1 MIPPSK
7 KWLFSL
13 LMSFS
18 FLTMTYGQERKI
30 YEGPFKVG
38 PYLGKASYQ
47 YTLVDLDTVL
57 DGDFQLQK
65 SNLETLMENED
76 ASFLF
81 KGAFDMGVANGPW
94 EFQFGEY
101 KTNSQSEVVDYE
113 YRVLVSGVQEIGTGV
128 LFEGKPDGNWIYTI
142 NQIKDSEIEKIDFK
156 SSFSFEEGVPQ
167 QNFQIENDSSVLV
180 GRLLRDG
187 LAHDE
192 WSFYGT
198 ETVDD
203 IEDWFFED
211 GWLRSVQ
218 IKSDRIS
225 KEISIFNL
233 TQTEQFRVIP
243 LNESYLVLLKALLND
258 VESESHIAQL
268 LKQNHGYFQKM
279 SEVVNALGSSKF
291 EVNMQVK
298 VPYYPL
304 DSVQNG
310 ILEQIVADYKVSQQL
325 SETILKNSHLN
336 IVKRTDPE
344 AYYYYNV
351 AQKIQQEFV
360 APLGELANYA
370 EHHIVQY
377 QQIPNVISR
386 LWPNGKPDKGI
397 RVMAN
402 ENGDERTF
410 SLPSANEFEYEGD
423 DLLSVAA
430 LGTYAKMS
438 LEFIKGSLASR
449 LTNEEQLQMLN
460 GVEEGLIEL
469 NDELVQEIDSTT
481 GLTENYRKALTKIQK
496 VADSA
501 LTTYADIENPTEKLA
516 YGQSLQT
523 CLSELKIL
531 AITIKGIPAQQKVI
545 KDEYTTAVWNPFM
558 ANVMDEEVKKHIVGA
573 YENQL
578 IPFFLTSVTDSL
590 SCENAAELNGQIVE
604 VHQTILALRN
614 KDTRKL
620 ERKLRREKRPEEI
633 LRLLNQELTRKNQ

>member
-1 MIPPSK
+1 MILPSK

-13 LMSFS
+13 LFAFTLFTMS
-18 FLTMTYGQERKI
+18 YGQERKL
-30 YEGPFKVG
+30 YEGPLKVG
-38 PYLGKASYQ
+38 PYFGKAVYQ
-47 YTLVDLDTVL
+47 YTLVDLDTIF

-65 SNLETLMENED
+65 SNLETLMEKED

-81 KGAFDMGVANGPW
+81 EGFFDGGIANGPW

-101 KTNSQSEVVDYE
+101 KTNSQSQVVDYE
-113 YRVLVSGVQEIGTGV
+113 YRVLVSGVQEIGSGM
-128 LFEGKPDGNWIYTI
+128 LSEGKPDGTWTYTI
-142 NQIKDSEIEKIDFK
+142 NKIKDSEIDQVEFK
-156 SSFSFEEGVPQ
+156 SSISFDEGVPQ

-198 ETVDD
+198 ENVED
-203 IEDWFFED
+203 IENWFFED
-211 GWLRSVQ
+211 GLLRRIQ
-218 IKSDRIS
+218 IKSDRVS
-225 KEISIFNL
+225 KEISIFDPNDAAQL
-233 TQTEQFRVIP
+233 ETIP
-243 LNESYLVLLKALLND
+243 LNADYLTLLEALLND
-258 VESESHIAQL
+258 VEGKSHVSQL
-268 LKQNHGYFQKM
+268 LKQNQGYYQKM
-279 SEVVNALGSSKF
+279 SEVIQALGSPSF

-304 DSVQNG
+304 DSVQKQ
-310 ILEQIVADYKVSQQL
+310 ILEQIVSDYKVSHKL
-325 SETILKNSHLN
+325 SQNILKNSHLN

-344 AYYYYNV
+344 AFFYYNV
-351 AQKIQQEFV
+351 SQKISDEFLS
-360 APLGELANYA
+360 PLGELVNYV
-370 EHHIVQY
+370 EHDVVQY
-377 QQIPNVISR
+377 QQVSDIINSF
-386 LWPNGKPDKGI
+386 WPNGKPQKDIIAK
-397 RVMAN
+397 AN
-402 ENGDERTF
+402 EAGEERTF

-449 LTNEEQLQMLN
+449 LTNEEQLQLLN
-460 GVEEGLIEL
+460 GVEETLIKR
-469 NDELVQEIDSTT
+469 NDELVQEIDSAS
-481 GLTENYRKALTKIQK
+481 GLSETYRNALAQIQN

-523 CLSELKIL
+523 CLSDLKVL
-531 AITIKGIPAQQKVI
+531 TLTIKDIPSQQKAI
-545 KDEYTTAVWNPFM
+545 KEEYTTAVWNPFM

-573 YENQL
+573 YEGKL
-578 IPFFLTSVTDSL
+578 IPYFLTTITNEVG
-590 SCENAAELNGQIVE
+590 CENASALNSQILE
-604 VHQTILALRN
+604 VQQNILALRN

-633 LRLLNQELTRKNQ
+633 LQLLNQELTRKNQ